1 MTAGHGGMGGESPPW
16 GTPAARTPAINQH
29 QPSVGTD
36 TLGAAI
42 SHFHSEH
49 PMHPQGERLQNK
61 GEKGIHHP
69 VNSVYKGRMTRR

>member
-16 GTPAARTPAINQH
+16 GKTAARTPPIGH
-29 QPSVGTD
+29 SPSVGTD

-49 PMHPQGERLQNK
+49 PEHVQGEGLQHK

-69 VNSVYKGRMTRR
+69 INSVYKGQMTRR